1 MKTERLQT
9 WALAAEIIGGIA
21 VVVTLI
27 FLVLET
33 RENTNAIQT
42 QTYQSLTS
50 ELNIVRRTMATPVM
64 ADMMVTLATSG
75 LDALSENEQF
85 IYVMSTGAKW
95 GVYESAF
102 YAHERGVLGESEW
115 LRFMAAICRNYA
127 LDHVVWAPEEYGKEL
142 TLGGISYSMA
152 TGLTPE
158 FTQYTEA
165 SCDAGTAQLSDEK
178 N

>member
-1 MKTERLQT
+1 MNSERLQQ

-33 RENTNAIQT
+33 RENTNAIQA

-50 ELNIVRRTMATPVM
+50 ELNIVRRNMAKPVM
-64 ADMMVTLATSG
+64 ADMMVRLATSG
-75 LDALSENEQF
+75 LEEISESEQF

-102 YAHERGVLGESEW
+102 YAHERGILGESEW
-115 LRFMAAICRNYA
+115 TRFLDAICRNYA
-127 LDHVVWAPEEYGKEL
+127 LDHVVWAPEKYGKEL
-142 TLGGISYSMA
+142 TLGGINYSMS

-158 FTQYTEA
+158 FSQYTEE
-165 SCDAGTAQLSDEK
+165 SCDADAGQSIIRK